1 MPLVRPCLRC
11 EYHRIV
17 PNKRSAPPVH
27 HRRSPVI
34 PRRRRRRSAEVA
46 TPRFVVTVHEP
57 LTTQDAARIADAIAR
72 YLDDHLDEIKSE
84 AK

>member
-1 MPLVRPCLRC
+1 
-11 EYHRIV
+11 
-17 PNKRSAPPVH
+17 
-27 HRRSPVI
+27 
-34 PRRRRRRSAEVA
+34 
-46 TPRFVVTVHEP
+46 VHEP